1 MASIR
6 TYVTSKR
13 QKRWEVRWRD
23 AARRDRCKV
32 FGREGDAKR
41 FKVEV
46 ERREQLGALYD
57 ARRVSLSEFFAS
69 WRERYAHQVR
79 ESSLERKLQV
89 VPHLAP
95 FMGLF
100 LDQVRAAEV
109 EDAIAG
115 VAKRSP
121 RQAQLT
127 LAALKQVLRNAQE
140 RGHVVDEAVFRIKPP
155 RLEERDPRFLS
166 WSEVEDLAG
175 ACTEE
180 RLVVVACLT
189 GLREG
194 ELFALRDSDVD
205 FEAGSVSVTRSARHG
220 VAARTKTRQSVR
232 RAYLSGLGR
241 QMLREQLLARKP
253 NEGRLVFPSPAG
265 GIWQRNNFMAR
276 VFRPAVRRA
285 GLDGLTFHDLP
296 HTCASLLIAAN
307 ANPLEVA
314 AQLGHK
320 DARLVFQRYGHLYPG
335 AAERAVQRLDALT
348 VGVGVGEAWGGA

>member
-1 MASIR
+1 
-6 TYVTSKR
+6 VT
-13 QKRWEVRWRD
+13 
-23 AARRDRCKV
+23 
-32 FGREGDAKR
+32 
-41 FKVEV
+41 
-46 ERREQLGALYD
+46 
-57 ARRVSLSEFFAS
+57 LSEFFAG

-79 ESSLERKLQV
+79 ESSFERKLQA

-100 LDQVRAAEV
+100 LEHVRAADV

-121 RQAQLT
+121 RQAQLA
-127 LAALKQVLRNAQE
+127 LATLKQVLRNAQE
-140 RGHVVDEAVFRIKPP
+140 RGHVVDEAVLRIRPP
-155 RLEERDPRFLS
+155 RLEEREPRFLR
-166 WSEVEDLAG
+166 WPEVEELAA

-189 GLREG
+189 GLRQG

-205 FEAGSVSVTRSARHG
+205 FETGAIVVTRAARRG
-220 VAARTKTRQSVR
+220 VAVRTKTRQSIR
-232 RAYLSGLGR
+232 RAYLSGLAR
-241 QMLREQLLARKP
+241 QMLREQLVARKP
-253 NEGRLVFPSPAG
+253 NDGRLVFPSPLG
-265 GIWQRNNFMAR
+265 GVWQRNNFMAR

-285 GLDGLTFHDLP
+285 GLDGLTFHDLR

-335 AAERAVQRLDALT
+335 AAHRAVQRLDALT
-348 VGVGVGEAWGGA
+348 VGAAVGEAWGGA